1 MFSISLCDDLS
12 VEQFVLV
19 VAESAVPALGLDSL
33 YEDKGQTGNDLCI
46 YHSFIS
52 DVS

>member
-1 MFSISLCDDLS
+1 MFSISLCDYLS

-33 YEDKGQTGNDLCI
+33 YEDKGQEMIHACI
-46 YHSFIS
+46 T
-52 DVS
+52 V